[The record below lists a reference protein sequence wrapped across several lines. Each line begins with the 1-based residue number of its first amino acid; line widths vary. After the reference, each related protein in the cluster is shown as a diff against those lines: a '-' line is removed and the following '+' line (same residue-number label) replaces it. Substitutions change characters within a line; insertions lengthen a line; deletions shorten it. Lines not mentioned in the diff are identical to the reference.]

1 MKSGRKRRAITDLT
15 FGQRILL
22 LLSLFVVV
30 VFVIGMMDPIPQ
42 DPEYH
47 LFADNR
53 TLFGIP
59 NFNDVVSN
67 IGFALVGV
75 FGLLVVA
82 GGGRGIFLDPSHAR
96 PYLVFFFGIALV
108 SLGSAYY
115 HWAPSNERLF
125 WDRLPMSM
133 GFMAISAAV
142 FADRIDARAGN
153 GWLLYMLLSAGFASL
168 VYWHWTESLGR
179 GDLRFYALV
188 QFYPMLALPLVI
200 GLFPQFR
207 YTAGRYL
214 ALVILWYCLLYTSDA
229 ADDAMNV

>member
-96 PYLVFFFGIALV
+96 PYLFFSSVLPLSV
-108 SLGSAYY
+108 
-115 HWAPSNERLF
+115 
-125 WDRLPMSM
+125 WDRPTITGHLPMSACS
-133 GFMAISAAV
+133 GTVCRCRWASWRSA
-142 FADRIDARAGN
+142 R
-153 GWLLYMLLSAGFASL
+153 LS
-168 VYWHWTESLGR
+168 
-179 GDLRFYALV
+179 
-188 QFYPMLALPLVI
+188 LPT
-200 GLFPQFR
+200 G
-207 YTAGRYL
+207 
-214 ALVILWYCLLYTSDA
+214 
-229 ADDAMNV
+229 